1 MIGDKS
7 CNFVALYRPT
17 RQSQDE
23 FETFSDNFEM
33 TLETLAQSGSF
44 LRQLLVIIMLNLI
57 TGTSLIKPALKLV
70 PLKV

>member
-1 MIGDKS
+1 MIGDKF
-7 CNFVALYRPT
+7 CNFVALYRPR

-57 TGTSLIKPALKLV
+57 TGTSLIKPALQLV

>member
-7 CNFVALYRPT
+7 CNFVALYRPP

>member
-7 CNFVALYRPT
+7 CNFVALYRPR

-23 FETFSDNFEM
+23 FETFSGNSEM